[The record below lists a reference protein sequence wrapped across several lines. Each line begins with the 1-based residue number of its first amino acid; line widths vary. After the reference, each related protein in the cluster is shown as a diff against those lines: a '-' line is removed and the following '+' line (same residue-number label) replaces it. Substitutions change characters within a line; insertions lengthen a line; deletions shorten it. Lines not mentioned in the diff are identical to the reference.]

1 MLCSSQREKLYM
13 NLRRDAPWLALAL
26 LTAIATVG
34 FVDRIVMNVL
44 AVPVKAEF
52 QLSDTQV
59 GLLTGL
65 AYALLNMTLGIA
77 VARYAER
84 SRRIPLIAVGT
95 LLWSLATAA
104 CGFVG
109 NFIQLLLARVG
120 VGVGEAVGLP
130 AIQSTIADYFPP
142 ERRATA
148 LSVFMLAPPIGAFL
162 GAAGGGWIGQELGWR
177 SAFLI
182 ATVPGALLA
191 VAAWAL
197 IGEPPRGRFDA
208 EASSEVPSILAVLGR
223 LLGLPSARH
232 LLAGSTLASLV
243 GFGLNGFFT
252 FLLVRKF
259 AMSLAE
265 AAFYSALLGSLP
277 GAISVI
283 AGGKLADRFGP
294 ARPGH
299 YAAIPGGCLVL
310 AAPIYVFTITRDTAT
325 LLLVLVFVAALFQ
338 YTYLGVTYGVFQ
350 NLLHSR
356 MRATG
361 SALLNGIYTLVGQG
375 LGALL
380 VGGLSDRLA
389 SRFGSADGLAYAMAI
404 TAAIYLWAAAHYGL
418 AARHVGPDLTRVRNG
433 DE

>member
-1 MLCSSQREKLYM
+1 MTP
-13 NLRRDAPWLALAL
+13 RRDAPWLALGL

-34 FVDRIVMNVL
+34 FIDRIVMNVL

-65 AYALLNMTLGIA
+65 AYALLNVTLAVA

-84 SRRIPLIAVGT
+84 GRRIPLIAIGT

-104 CGFVG
+104 CGFVAS
-109 NFIQLLLARVG
+109 FAQLLLARVG

-130 AIQSTIADYFPP
+130 AQQSVIADYFPP
-142 ERRATA
+142 EKRATA
-148 LSVFMLAPPIGAFL
+148 MSVFLLAPPIGAFL

-191 VAAWAL
+191 VAAWFL
-197 IGEPPRGRFDA
+197 IAEPPRGRFDR
-208 EASSEVPSILAVLGR
+208 EASSEVPSILAVLKR

-232 LLAGSTLASLV
+232 LLAGSTIASMV
-243 GFGLNGFFT
+243 GFGLNGFVI

-259 AMSLAE
+259 DFSLAR
-265 AAFYSALLGSLP
+265 AAFFTALLGSLP
-277 GAISVI
+277 GAISVMI
-283 AGGKLADRFGP
+283 GGKLADKFGP
-294 ARPGH
+294 GRPGL
-299 YAAIPGGCLVL
+299 YAAIPGYCLLL
-310 AAPIYVFTITRDTAT
+310 AAPVYVFAITRDSAPV
-325 LLLVLVFVAALFQ
+325 LLVLVFVAALFQ

-361 SALLNGIYTLVGQG
+361 SALLNGVYTLVGQG

-389 SRFGSADGLAYAMAI
+389 PRFGSTDGLAYAMAI
-404 TAAIYLWAAAHYGL
+404 TAAIYLWAAAHYL
-418 AARHVGPDLTRVRNG
+418 VAARHVGPDLARVRAS
-433 DE
+433 EE